1 MQENVLSTQN
11 NPIRTVFDD
20 VESASE
26 ALLKRWE
33 TDAKPEPSAN
43 RAAQEATEQE
53 ADETNQPFVQE
64 DEVDP
69 NDLPEPEE
77 IDEDPVDDAEEVEQD
92 TSDEEV
98 EEIEID
104 DDTLIDVVVNGN
116 AEQAS
121 IKDLKRL
128 WGQEKALTQKSQE
141 VASQRKQL
149 EDNIGKT
156 DVIFQKL
163 IEKAEAKWKPYSEV
177 DMLVASQSMD
187 TEDFAQLRKEAQTA
201 QDELR
206 FLNEEANNFYGELRQ
221 QQQSALQEQAKEAV
235 KVLEKDI
242 DGWNNDLYEDIRT
255 YAIAQGLPE
264 DQVNQYVDPT
274 VIKILNKARLFDAAK
289 KVTTTKKK
297 RVAKAVL
304 KSKKA
309 PENDQAVKARKVKA
323 TRAKLTNSH
332 DMDDIADAL
341 LSRWEQ

>member
-1 MQENVLSTQN
+1 MNTLQQRVAVMNEIKAKNESANSNNSGERESTMQENVLATQN

-20 VESASE
+20 AESASE

-33 TDAKPEPSAN
+33 TDAQPEPSAN

-53 ADETNQPFVQE
+53 AEETNQPFVQE
-64 DEVDP
+64 DEVEP
-69 NDLPEPEE
+69 NDLPKTEE
-77 IDEDPVDDAEEVEQD
+77 IDEDPVDDADEVDQD

-104 DDTLIDVVVNGN
+104 DETLIDVVVNGN

-121 IKDLKRL
+121 IKDEAAM
-128 WGQEKALTQKSQE
+128 GTGKSLNSKVQE

-149 EDNIGKT
+149 EENIGKT

-206 FLNEEANNFYGELRQ
+206 FLKMKRPITFM
-221 QQQSALQEQAKEAV
+221 
-235 KVLEKDI
+235 
-242 DGWNNDLYEDIRT
+242 
-255 YAIAQGLPE
+255 
-264 DQVNQYVDPT
+264 VNCASSSNQ
-274 VIKILNKARLFDAAK
+274 LC
-289 KVTTTKKK
+289 
-297 RVAKAVL
+297 
-304 KSKKA
+304 KSKPK
-309 PENDQAVKARKVKA
+309 R
-323 TRAKLTNSH
+323 L
-332 DMDDIADAL
+332 
-341 LSRWEQ
+341 